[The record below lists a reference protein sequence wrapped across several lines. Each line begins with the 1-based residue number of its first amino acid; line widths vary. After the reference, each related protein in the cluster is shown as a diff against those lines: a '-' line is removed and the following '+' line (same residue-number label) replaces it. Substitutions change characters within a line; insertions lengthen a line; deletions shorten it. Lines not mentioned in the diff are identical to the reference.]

1 MFYFCLFF
9 RDYNAEWMSACEVI
23 NSDTFLGAENNYNIF
38 CSQKDALA
46 ETDEDRMRLKVIF

>member
-1 MFYFCLFF
+1 
-9 RDYNAEWMSACEVI
+9 MSACEVI